1 MSAEQIKQT
10 AVIKAPAQAVYDAL
24 MNSKQHAEFTRAA
37 ANIENKVDGE
47 FSVWD
52 GYATG
57 KNLELDP
64 GKKIVQLWHASD
76 WPDGVES
83 TVTYELSE
91 KDGVTTITLTQI
103 GVPEEFVND
112 VAQGWQDYYWEP
124 LKQYLDRD

>member
-1 MSAEQIKQT
+1 MLFIEDLGEGRYMSEEQIKQT

-64 GKKIVQLWHASD
+64 GKKWEGMEQLAAGRVS
-76 WPDGVES
+76 
-83 TVTYELSE
+83 
-91 KDGVTTITLTQI
+91 
-103 GVPEEFVND
+103 
-112 VAQGWQDYYWEP
+112 P
-124 LKQYLDRD
+124 LRS